1 MEFCHQ
7 HNLVRPETAGT
18 ERSFGIKV
26 SLPTGDTFERLLGS
40 DWERL
45 HWYATESDRDLAF
58 KQMAERHGYYR
69 TTDTATQVL
78 EKLCR

>member
-7 HNLVRPETAGT
+7 HNLVNPESAGAERP
-18 ERSFGIKV
+18 FGIKV
-26 SLPTGDTFERLLGS
+26 SLPPGDTFERLLGS

-45 HWYATESDRDLAF
+45 HWYATESERDLAF
-58 KQMAERHGYYR
+58 RQMAERHGYYR

>member
-7 HNLVRPETAGT
+7 HNLVRPDTAGA
-18 ERSFGIKV
+18 ERPFGIKV
-26 SLPTGDTFERLLGS
+26 SLPPGDTFERLLGR

-45 HWYATESDRDLAF
+45 HWYATEAERDLAF
-58 KQMAERHGYYR
+58 QQMASRHGYYR
-69 TTDTATQVL
+69 STDTATQVL